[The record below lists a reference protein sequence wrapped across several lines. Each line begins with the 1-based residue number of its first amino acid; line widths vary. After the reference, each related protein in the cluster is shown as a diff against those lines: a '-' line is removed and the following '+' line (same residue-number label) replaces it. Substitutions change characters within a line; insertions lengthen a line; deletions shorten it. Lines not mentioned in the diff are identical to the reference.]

1 MVRHPV
7 VAMPLP
13 NVKSGR
19 LMMEIRV
26 LPRKTAVAVMG
37 LALSACATTD
47 LPKGSQAYD
56 IIPAPTRQTAPS
68 EYRIGP
74 LDVLKIT
81 VFQEPDLSLEEVPVD
96 ASGNILFPLIG
107 QVAVSGKTSTE
118 LSNDIARRLG
128 ERYLVDPQVST
139 IVSTSAS
146 QNVTV
151 EGAVNKPGVF
161 PLQGPT
167 TLLQAMAMAEGPTQT
182 AKLGEIIVFRRK
194 EDGVYAAQFNLDDI
208 RKGRADNPE
217 ILGSDIVVVGNSFA
231 KQLFRDFMQ
240 LSPLLATVFVR
251 LDNN

>member
-1 MVRHPV
+1 
-7 VAMPLP
+7 MPSP
-13 NVKSGR
+13 DVKSGR
-19 LMMEIRV
+19 LTMEIRI
-26 LPRKTAVAVMG
+26 LRRKTALAAIC
-37 LALSACATTD
+37 LALPGCASTG
-47 LPKGSQAYD
+47 LPSGDQAYE
-56 IIPAPTRQTAPS
+56 IIPAPSNQTAPS

-107 QVAVSGKTSTE
+107 QVSVSGKTSTE
-118 LSNDIARRLG
+118 LSNAIAERLG

-167 TLLQAMAMAEGPTQT
+167 TLLQAMALSEGPTQT
-182 AKLGEIIVFRRK
+182 AKLGEVIVFRRK
-194 EDGVYAAQFNLDDI
+194 GDGVYAAQFDLDDI
-208 RKGRADNPE
+208 RVGRAPNPE
-217 ILGSDIVVVGNSFA
+217 ILEIGRAHV
-231 KQLFRDFMQ
+231 
-240 LSPLLATVFVR
+240 
-251 LDNN
+251 

>member
-1 MVRHPV
+1 M
-7 VAMPLP
+7 AAGLMISGCASTNLP
-13 NVKSGR
+13 QGP
-19 LMMEIRV
+19 E
-26 LPRKTAVAVMG
+26 
-37 LALSACATTD
+37 
-47 LPKGSQAYD
+47 AYE
-56 IIPAPTRQTAPS
+56 IIPAPSSQATMS

-107 QVAVSGKTSTE
+107 QVSVTGKTSTE
-118 LSNDIARRLG
+118 LSSLIGERLG

-139 IVSTSAS
+139 IVSSSAT

-151 EGAVNKPGVF
+151 EGAVKKPGVF

-194 EDGVYAAQFNLDDI
+194 QDGVYAAQFNLDDI

-251 LDNN
+251 LDGN

>member
-1 MVRHPV
+1 MLRKS
-7 VAMPLP
+7 AALAAGLMISGCASTNLP
-13 NVKSGR
+13 QGP
-19 LMMEIRV
+19 E
-26 LPRKTAVAVMG
+26 
-37 LALSACATTD
+37 
-47 LPKGSQAYD
+47 AYE
-56 IIPAPTRQTAPS
+56 IIPAPSSQAPMS

-107 QVAVSGKTSTE
+107 QVSVTGKTSTE
-118 LSNDIARRLG
+118 LSSLIGERLG

-139 IVSTSAS
+139 IVSSSAT

-151 EGAVNKPGVF
+151 EGAVKKPGVF

-194 EDGVYAAQFNLDDI
+194 QDGVYAAQFNLDDI

-240 LSPLLATVFVR
+240 LSPILATVFVR
-251 LDNN
+251 LDGN

>member
-1 MVRHPV
+1 LLRET
-7 VAMPLP
+7 VALAVCIALTGCASTGLP
-13 NVKSGR
+13 IG
-19 LMMEIRV
+19 
-26 LPRKTAVAVMG
+26 
-37 LALSACATTD
+37 D
-47 LPKGSQAYD
+47 QAYD
-56 IIPAPTRQTAPS
+56 IIPAPSNQTAPA

-107 QVAVSGKTSTE
+107 QVAVAGKTSTE
-118 LSNDIARRLG
+118 LSNAIAERLG

-167 TLLQAMAMAEGPTQT
+167 TLLQAMALAQGPTQT
-182 AKLGEIIVFRRK
+182 ANLDEIIVFRRK
-194 EDGVYAAQFNLDDI
+194 DDGVYAAQFNLDDI
-208 RKGRADNPE
+208 RKGRAANPE

-240 LSPLLATVFVR
+240 LSPFLASVFVR
-251 LDNN
+251 VR